1 MRASRVVY
9 IITFLMVCLPILY
22 FTLRGAGR
30 KSRTKRAALL
40 AAALAGVA
48 AAGLIS
54 LGLWRY
60 TIDTQPALV
69 AQRYAQSLT
78 AALGEDSAAEHV
90 ARMERAGL
98 LADGVTASQGPTLD
112 ALRDAGWPDEGSAM
126 RISKKA
132 AQDGRGDTWYLVSSG
147 GEAGIAVTLVRT
159 GYHWRVS
166 GTAVV
171 AGEAIEGI
179 DKELGFSDIR

>member
-1 MRASRVVY
+1 MHASRVVY
-9 IITFLMVCLPILY
+9 IVIFLMACLPILY

-30 KSRTKRAALL
+30 KSRSKRAALL

-48 AAGLIS
+48 AAGFIS
-54 LGLWRY
+54 FGLWRY

-69 AQRYAQSLT
+69 AQRFAQSLT
-78 AALGEDSAAEHV
+78 AALGETSAAEHI

-98 LADGVTASQGPTLD
+98 LTDGGAASQEHTLG
-112 ALRDAGWPDEGSAM
+112 ALRDAGWPEGSAM

-132 AQDGRGDTWYLVSSG
+132 AQDERGDTWYLVSSG
-147 GEAGIAVTLVRT
+147 GEAGVAVTLVRT
-159 GYHWRVS
+159 GYRWRVS
-166 GTAVV
+166 QAAAVP
-171 AGEAIEGI
+171 GEAIGGI